1 MDTNE
6 THAAETPTIEASA
19 AEIAKE
25 AGKRNR
31 VMILLDGSAFR
42 KRILPHVQQ
51 FLRPEETHLI
61 LVRVADPPQSIY
73 YVEGPIFVS
82 VDDVTSED
90 EISTQLREELAET
103 KALLEAEGYTV
114 SREVRFGSA
123 ALELE
128 RFIKE
133 AGIDLVAMTTYA
145 RSGISKLLYGSIA
158 EHLMRRAKIPIMV
171 LHPAE

>member
-1 MDTNE
+1 MENNATN
-6 THAAETPTIEASA
+6 PLEASVAQIA
-19 AEIAKE
+19 AE

-31 VMILLDGSAFR
+31 VMILLDGSEFR
-42 KRILPHVQQ
+42 KRILPHVEK
-51 FLRPEETHLI
+51 FLRPEKTHLV

-82 VDDVTSED
+82 VDDVTSEA
-90 EISTQLREELAET
+90 EISTQLREELADT
-103 KALLEAEGYTV
+103 KALLEEAGYTV

-133 AGIDLVAMTTYA
+133 AEIDLVAMTTYA
-145 RSGISKLLYGSIA
+145 RKGISKLLYGSIA
-158 EHLMRRAKIPIMV
+158 EHLMRQARIPIMV
-171 LHPAE
+171 LHPAD

>member
-1 MDTNE
+1 MTNS
-6 THAAETPTIEASA
+6 TLHPATKAAGVISA
-19 AEIAKE
+19 E
-25 AGKRNR
+25 AGKKNR
-31 VMILLDGSAFR
+31 VVILLDGSAFR
-42 KRILPHVQQ
+42 KRILPPVQQ

-82 VDDVTSED
+82 VDDVASEA

-103 KALLEAEGYTV
+103 KAMLEEVGYTV

-123 ALELE
+123 PLEIE

-133 AGIDLVAMTTYA
+133 AQIDLVAMTTYA

-158 EHLMRRAKIPIMV
+158 EHLMRKARIPIMV

>member
-1 MDTNE
+1 MTNNTLHPATE
-6 THAAETPTIEASA
+6 AAGVISA
-19 AEIAKE
+19 E
-25 AGKRNR
+25 AGKKNR
-31 VMILLDGSAFR
+31 VVILLDGSAFR
-42 KRILPHVQQ
+42 KRILPPVQQ

-82 VDDVTSED
+82 VDDVASEA

-103 KALLEAEGYTV
+103 KAMLEEVGYTV

-123 ALELE
+123 PLEIE

-133 AGIDLVAMTTYA
+133 AQIDLVAMTTYA
-145 RSGISKLLYGSIA
+145 RSGLSKLLYGSIA
-158 EHLMRRAKIPIMV
+158 EHLMRKASIPIMV